1 MNLDIGLNAA
11 AHDRLLETLDNPRHR
26 RIVANYRRH
35 ALLEVAGEWEP
46 IFAPDMTIEI
56 PVYIL
61 EFGATGGK
69 IIRGT
74 EVRDMY
80 RQMKAVCA
88 NVIVV
93 TDEQI
98 AVSDSGF
105 GQEAYFHQFLR
116 GDVLRAMGDDVDDLD
131 AWYRKTTMVA
141 SFWPYDERARLIGEH
156 GGSIGPV
163 EITQIP
169 ESEVI
174 TQAQAREKLLP
185 IVNTLPAYD
194 PALA

>member
-1 MNLDIGLNAA
+1 MALKMGFPTTPAPTIA
-11 AHDRLLETLDNPRHR
+11 RMPVLLSVVEL
-26 RIVANYRRH
+26 
-35 ALLEVAGEWEP
+35 
-46 IFAPDMTIEI
+46 
-56 PVYIL
+56 PV
-61 EFGATGGK
+61 
-69 IIRGT
+69 
-74 EVRDMY
+74 
-80 RQMKAVCA
+80 
-88 NVIVV
+88 
-93 TDEQI
+93 DEQI

-163 EITQIP
+163 EIAQIP

-174 TQAQAREKLLP
+174 TQAEAREKLLP
-185 IVNTLPAYD
+185 MVNPLPAYD
-194 PALA
+194 PVLA